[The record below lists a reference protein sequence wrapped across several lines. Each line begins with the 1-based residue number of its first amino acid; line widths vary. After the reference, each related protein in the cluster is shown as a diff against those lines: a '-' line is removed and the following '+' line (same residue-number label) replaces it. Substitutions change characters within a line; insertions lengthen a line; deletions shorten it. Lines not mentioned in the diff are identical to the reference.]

1 MDDKKRLSE
10 LALRA
15 SFTGRAQFTHFL
27 EPAAERDALSAAHAA
42 GAQVRFF
49 GGYDGAERRVAA
61 FYAEVPPED
70 GEYPVAALA
79 LRWNARFASAQ
90 HRDLLGAAMGLGLE
104 RGALGDVALS
114 SRPGEA
120 YLFCLNEIAAYI
132 AANLESAGRA
142 KLTVSPAKS
151 VDAAEPEG
159 TELRVTVQSLRLDAV
174 LAAGYNLSRAEAQKL
189 IAAGLVK
196 LNHAPE
202 LRGDAKLE
210 AGSLLSVRGY
220 GRLRVDEIQGE
231 SRRGRTVLKLFRYG
245 K

>member
-142 KLTVSPAKS
+142 KLTVSPRRKRGRGRARGNR
-151 VDAAEPEG
+151 AARHRAEP
-159 TELRVTVQSLRLDAV
+159 S
-174 LAAGYNLSRAEAQKL
+174 AGRG
-189 IAAGLVK
+189 AG
-196 LNHAPE
+196 
-202 LRGDAKLE
+202 RGL
-210 AGSLLSVRGY
+210 
-220 GRLRVDEIQGE
+220 
-231 SRRGRTVLKLFRYG
+231 
-245 K
+245 

>member
-27 EPAAERDALSAAHAA
+27 EPAAERDALSAAHSA

-79 LRWNARFASAQ
+79 LRWNVRFASAQ

-132 AANLESAGRA
+132 AASLESAGRA
-142 KLTVSPAKS
+142 KLTVSPAAGDGAVYS
-151 VDAAEPEG
+151 LPGEGSDGPGRSTATVNLQLLTAAG
-159 TELRVTVQSLRLDAV
+159 SASRMVTIQYYVFGLTRTVTV
-174 LAAGYNLSRAEAQKL
+174 
-189 IAAGLVK
+189 
-196 LNHAPE
+196 
-202 LRGDAKLE
+202 
-210 AGSLLSVRGY
+210 
-220 GRLRVDEIQGE
+220 RV
-231 SRRGRTVLKLFRYG
+231 
-245 K
+245 